1 MERTTLTD
9 HAGPV
14 TLNSNVQVSKLHL
27 FWALC
32 YFVWRTE
39 RRLGSYM
46 CGCRWYFAIFSQ
58 FMVYC
63 PSVASWTHEQC
74 FHEMHPWWFFLFIY
88 SFPKWSWQKSSSLF
102 GRMNNPN
109 STLQA
114 SGISSL
120 KQCFDLSLNI
130 SLSVNWPVFVFYEKI
145 LSLKIKRLKAFSMP
159 LNIFATTFC
168 LHCFYSCK
176 VLKMPGFQTEQKR

>member
-1 MERTTLTD
+1 MLFCVTD
-9 HAGPV
+9 RKEAW
-14 TLNSNVQVSKLHL
+14 KLHVWL
-27 FWALC
+27 SLVFHHFFTVYGLLPICGFMNSWA
-32 YFVWRTE
+32 V
-39 RRLGSYM
+39 
-46 CGCRWYFAIFSQ
+46 FSWHAPL
-58 FMVYC
+58 VI
-63 PSVASWTHEQC
+63 
-74 FHEMHPWWFFLFIY
+74 FLFIY
-88 SFPKWSWQKSSSLF
+88 SFPKWNWQKSSSLF
-102 GRMNNPN
+102 GRMNNSN